1 MQKNDEIFELIQAMD
16 ASEKRYFKR
25 YSSIHSDKKDSV
37 SIQIFDLLDKMKSY
51 SDEKLKEHFKDQ
63 KTAQHL
69 HVSKNYLLK
78 NILRSLRN
86 YHQSFSKESELKD
99 LLVEIELLSQKKQY
113 QLAYK
118 ILIKARKIAYHY
130 ELFLQILE
138 ILQWITRI
146 QFYEPSLEINEFQNI
161 EEEQTKILE
170 VFTWDAKLESLLYKL
185 IRYFENPTSTT
196 FFTIELP
203 NEAHPAHQFIST
215 KSLIL
220 FIQAINSHIQGN
232 PQKSF
237 EFLKEAEKLFMKNK
251 DLIAEKPTRYFL
263 LLAIQ
268 IDTAI
273 QLSYFPEALQTIL
286 NAKAIYDSLKT
297 HKIKAIKEDFDA
309 NFVYK
314 LLLIYNSM
322 NKFDESVSFFENF
335 MAKNPDYPKIFPN
348 YILLNIWIQVAYAY
362 FGYGNFTKVLE
373 FLELIRSTS
382 FDYTEY
388 HQPFIFWLNLLSTK
402 KLNQRDKLTYKFELF
417 QQWLNQRKRYAGLL
431 QFLNYL
437 KPWFEHDNTDI
448 FKDLDER
455 VKKQHFV
462 ELQNF
467 DLNTWIK
474 SEVHNLPMIQFL
486 KNS

>member
-1 MQKNDEIFELIQAMD
+1 
-16 ASEKRYFKR
+16 
-25 YSSIHSDKKDSV
+25 
-37 SIQIFDLLDKMKSY
+37 
-51 SDEKLKEHFKDQ
+51 
-63 KTAQHL
+63 
-69 HVSKNYLLK
+69 
-78 NILRSLRN
+78 
-86 YHQSFSKESELKD
+86 
-99 LLVEIELLSQKKQY
+99 
-113 QLAYK
+113 
-118 ILIKARKIAYHY
+118 
-130 ELFLQILE
+130 
-138 ILQWITRI
+138 
-146 QFYEPSLEINEFQNI
+146 
-161 EEEQTKILE
+161 
-170 VFTWDAKLESLLYKL
+170 
-185 IRYFENPTSTT
+185 
-196 FFTIELP
+196 
-203 NEAHPAHQFIST
+203 
-215 KSLIL
+215 
-220 FIQAINSHIQGN
+220 
-232 PQKSF
+232 
-237 EFLKEAEKLFMKNK
+237 
-251 DLIAEKPTRYFL
+251 
-263 LLAIQ
+263 
-268 IDTAI
+268 
-273 QLSYFPEALQTIL
+273 
-286 NAKAIYDSLKT
+286 
-297 HKIKAIKEDFDA
+297 
-309 NFVYK
+309 
-314 LLLIYNSM
+314 M